1 MRTETRSSDLA
12 VFSNLQKRGSFGMQA
27 VKARLEW
34 VQENRGEAAEVSSVD
49 NSSAS
54 FEKRGKEWKNI
65 WKGI

>member
-1 MRTETRSSDLA
+1 MRTETLGFGRFSS
-12 VFSNLQKRGSFGMQA
+12 LQKRGFVGMQA

-34 VQENRGEAAEVSSVD
+34 VQEKGGEAAEVSSVD

-54 FEKRGKEWKNI
+54 FEKRGKEWNNN